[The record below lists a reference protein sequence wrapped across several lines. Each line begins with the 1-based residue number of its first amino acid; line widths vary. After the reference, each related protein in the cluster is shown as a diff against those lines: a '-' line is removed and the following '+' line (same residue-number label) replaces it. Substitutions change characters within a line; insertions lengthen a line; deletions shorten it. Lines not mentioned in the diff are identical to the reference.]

1 MDKKLEAILC
11 DCARNFIVRDIVLKF
26 SLRKF
31 LVELKQRLR
40 IFEILTLIF
49 FLTLERLLL
58 TSKIWKFMKVPKL
71 WFLQLCG
78 LFSTNFHFEE
88 YFLIILASFSF
99 FSISTTAAFTSQHQI
114 LSQDFH
120 GSAIMKTKD
129 NKNMKKSD
137 YCVTP
142 GCVKGWLI
150 SEDIFNL
157 VLPLK
162 KWFKSLTLNFL
173 I

>member
-1 MDKKLEAILC
+1 MVTKYHL
-11 DCARNFIVRDIVLKF
+11 
-26 SLRKF
+26 
-31 LVELKQRLR
+31 Q
-40 IFEILTLIF
+40 
-49 FLTLERLLL
+49 
-58 TSKIWKFMKVPKL
+58 L
-71 WFLQLCG
+71 WF
-78 LFSTNFHFEE
+78 FSTNFHFEE
-88 YFLIILASFSF
+88 YLLVNSYSFFSF

-142 GCVKGWLI
+142 GCVKGGLI

-157 VLPLK
+157 VPSSKKVSNHFPSSLRVLKSGNLKSTQILRLAILPPYLAIFSPPTYLSFRNLGAHYYFEGLNNK
-162 KWFKSLTLNFL
+162 VKSSTYARTCE
-173 I
+173 ICG